1 MFQLISTMVHL
12 GKKLALPVLAAVV
25 LSVAVPAPSAA
36 LDLPSGKRLK
46 QFTRVLQACQA
57 RGMSPDECQT
67 KYLGRTKTRAD
78 DVRTMM
84 AKCRLRGIGNAKC
97 QRLVKQSLAIADKST
112 TTRIRAHCLRNRLS
126 RRQCDALMSQ
136 TTAKQAVASQT
147 DRIVARCKAAGM
159 PAQTCME
166 KIETARRRL
175 TTR

>member
-1 MFQLISTMVHL
+1 M
-12 GKKLALPVLAAVV
+12 V
-25 LSVAVPAPSAA
+25 LSVAIPTLTAA
-36 LDLPSGKRLK
+36 LELPSGKKLK
-46 QFTRVLQACQA
+46 QYTRVMQACQA
-57 RGMSPDECQT
+57 RGMSPGECQT
-67 KYLGRTKTRAD
+67 KYFGRAKSRAD

-97 QRLVKQSLAIADKST
+97 QRLVKQSLAVADKSVT
-112 TTRIRAHCLRNRLS
+112 TQVRAHCLRNRIP
-126 RRQCDALMSQ
+126 RRQCNALMNQ